1 MQFLAKYT
9 ELCSHR
15 DSCRSGIALMF
26 IMSLLA
32 VFMLTQYFKG
42 DNELQ
47 EQIEMTSPF
56 VTQVRL

>member
-1 MQFLAKYT
+1 
-9 ELCSHR
+9 
-15 DSCRSGIALMF
+15 
-26 IMSLLA
+26 MSLLA